1 MRKIKMNRFLK
12 CILLMFVGIAFCSCS
27 IKNQP
32 EKSTASSPCLIQTIA
47 NVSEESPLTYRLNK
61 MDDNAMILF
70 LGQSEVKRIR
80 YAEKIVQ
87 AGNRIYVSYLKPA
100 ENVAVWPTK
109 LLCVESTSGK
119 IWAFEEDV
127 ESFIADERIIVFNKK
142 GNAIENYFNVNVL
155 SASNYS
161 VMAEE
166 NLFPKIKSF
175 PPYEIHSEARI
186 LDGLPEIRFYDAWNE
201 IFACFTFE
209 KSTGLWKASECDY
222 SKDFWYIPTEAKF
235 CEAKRYKLFPTRKI
249 SDQMMLSMHGDKLIV
264 EDMSTGSE
272 KFSEKNVVGYSL
284 SISRERLLVIKS
296 EKNNTK
302 NIEIFNLEK
311 NEILQSIEGT
321 ERVICDEN
329 ISNLLY
335 KGKELKL
342 DKKLHH
348 VDVEKGKD
356 NVVSIKSIIRKHK
369 NFVDFDFISF
379 NYPKCELLFEDSE
392 RLQYYVDYD
401 LCSGKFDVIPANRY
415 RKHELAKY
423 PSIH

>member
-166 NLFPKIKSF
+166 NLFPKIK
-175 PPYEIHSEARI
+175 I
-186 LDGLPEIRFYDAWNE
+186 
-201 IFACFTFE
+201 
-209 KSTGLWKASECDY
+209 
-222 SKDFWYIPTEAKF
+222 
-235 CEAKRYKLFPTRKI
+235 I
-249 SDQMMLSMHGDKLIV
+249 SAI
-264 EDMSTGSE
+264 
-272 KFSEKNVVGYSL
+272 
-284 SISRERLLVIKS
+284 
-296 EKNNTK
+296 
-302 NIEIFNLEK
+302 
-311 NEILQSIEGT
+311 
-321 ERVICDEN
+321 
-329 ISNLLY
+329 
-335 KGKELKL
+335 
-342 DKKLHH
+342 
-348 VDVEKGKD
+348 
-356 NVVSIKSIIRKHK
+356 
-369 NFVDFDFISF
+369 
-379 NYPKCELLFEDSE
+379 
-392 RLQYYVDYD
+392 
-401 LCSGKFDVIPANRY
+401 
-415 RKHELAKY
+415 
-423 PSIH
+423 